1 MCNVYSSHYGM
12 SWMRANNCNDIVLIL
27 IGIFQYKAMDL
38 AAEDLEEEEE
48 EEEELDE
55 EEQEAEEEEE
65 EVC

>member
-1 MCNVYSSHYGM
+1 ML
-12 SWMRANNCNDIVLIL
+12 ANNSYDTVLT
-27 IGIFQYKAMDL
+27 GIFQYKAMDL

-65 EVC
+65 EVCQYCHSTTQS